1 VTEVAQEVA
10 FLYFSLMLFVSKQQ
24 LGSTLGKA
32 RFWFPTQLSGL
43 EYIAGIP
50 AMDAIR
56 NPTAVLAAAPL
67 RLVLLP
73 RGLALRMSY
82 RFEEHRFGLSYATIQ
97 EIAAELPQTLATS
110 PPQSRWGRAL
120 LGGLVLGPVGA
131 LLGGMSGIPEREITE
146 AGDAIL
152 LFRLALAGEE
162 QVVAV
167 TVRKK
172 QRARTKRFLLTH
184 YHQAAPATLLDLG
197 AL

>member
-1 VTEVAQEVA
+1 
-10 FLYFSLMLFVSKQQ
+10 MLFVAKKQ
-24 LGSTLGKA
+24 LGTALGNA
-32 RFWFPTQLSGL
+32 PFWFPNQLGGL

-67 RLVLLP
+67 KLVLLP
-73 RGLALRMSY
+73 RGVALQMTY
-82 RFEEHRFGLSYATIQ
+82 RFEEHRFGLAYATIQ

-110 PPQSRWGRAL
+110 PHQSRWGRAL

-152 LFRLALAGEE
+152 LFRLAQAGEE

-172 QRARTKRFLLTH
+172 HRARTKRFLLTH
-184 YHQAAPATLLDLG
+184 YHQAAPATLLDLE
-197 AL
+197 ALC

>member
-1 VTEVAQEVA
+1 
-10 FLYFSLMLFVSKQQ
+10 M
-24 LGSTLGKA
+24 
-32 RFWFPTQLSGL
+32 P
-43 EYIAGIP
+43 
-50 AMDAIR
+50 
-56 NPTAVLAAAPL
+56 
-67 RLVLLP
+67 
-73 RGLALRMSY
+73 
-82 RFEEHRFGLSYATIQ
+82 TIQ
-97 EIAAELPQTLATS
+97 EIAAALPQTLATS
-110 PPQSRWGRAL
+110 PQQSRWGRAL

-152 LFRLALAGEE
+152 LFRLAQAGEE